1 MVFIKNI
8 RTTIILIIGISINIL
23 AQEPQYAKSNKYYK
37 VAMKYYEQKD
47 YDSLLINMQKA
58 LELRP
63 NHPRIL
69 YNLAVSYVLDNK
81 PPEAYKIL
89 RNMIKMGLFYHI
101 EKDSDFGS
109 LMQDDEFKKIVNE
122 FKKNSEPINNSV
134 IQFKYPEKDL
144 IAESVAYDSVSGAFF
159 LSSIHKR
166 KIVKISKDGT
176 TNDFSHQ
183 NKNIWS
189 VFGIK
194 VDARHRL
201 LYACTSP
208 MKQMVNFNEKEDG
221 DGALLKFDID
231 SGKLLK
237 EYYLD
242 NKNASHIL
250 GDLTI
255 DKEGNVYISDSKEN
269 AVYKLNYNTNKIE
282 QIIKPGKF
290 VSLQGLDL
298 DEDNNNLYLA
308 DYALGLYRYNFKSSE
323 LIHIEP
329 SENFVPQGIDGLY
342 YYKNSLI
349 AIQNGIN
356 PQRVIKIYLND
367 KKNRVINWKTLEANN
382 PLFDEVTLGV
392 INNNDFYFIA
402 NGQWNSFNKDG
413 LIFSLDKLKEP
424 VVLHIKL

>member
-1 MVFIKNI
+1 MKNI
-8 RTTIILIIGISINIL
+8 KITLSFLIIVLSVSIFG
-23 AQEPQYAKSNKYYK
+23 QEPDFTQGNNYYRKAIKYYQVK
-37 VAMKYYEQKD
+37 N
-47 YDSLLINMQKA
+47 YDSMLVNMKKA
-58 LELRP
+58 LKLRP
-63 NHPRIL
+63 NHPSMM
-69 YNLAVSYVLDNK
+69 YNLAVAYVFNK
-81 PPEAYKIL
+81 DYEKALETLQKAT
-89 RNMIKMGLFYHI
+89 KMGLFYHI

-144 IAESVAYDSVSGAFF
+144 ITESVAYDSVSGAFF

-242 NKNASHIL
+242 NKNASHIW